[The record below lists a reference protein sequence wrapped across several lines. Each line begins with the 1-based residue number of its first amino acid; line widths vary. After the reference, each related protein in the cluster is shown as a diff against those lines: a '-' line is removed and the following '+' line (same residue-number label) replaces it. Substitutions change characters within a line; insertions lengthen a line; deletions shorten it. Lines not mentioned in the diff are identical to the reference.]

1 MNDVATEPKISGVLT
16 ISNVARLKL
25 ARRAAN
31 QFLSQA
37 YLPVELIIINTT
49 GSPVLTND
57 GLNQAQ
63 AKDSGI
69 SVVELMHEPLPN
81 AAAMRNA
88 GIPHTTGEW
97 LVFLD
102 DDDYLHP
109 SRLLH
114 QMAYRNHVGSVLRC
128 QLRID
133 LTEALHR
140 AVGDTSPVAP
150 RLYLHLNDA
159 GVFSTAVLC
168 RAVMQSK
175 CGGDKWFDEQYNVGE
190 WEVLRNQLGQELP
203 FVCDNS
209 RRSAFTSQPSPLLS
223 VAMFHGTN
231 ELNSTDFFANSLDV
245 TGGKTGLTSIEFLHL
260 REILQS
266 YNFVVE

>member
-1 MNDVATEPKISGVLT
+1 MNDAASPPKISGVLT
-16 ISNVARLKL
+16 INNIARLKL

-37 YLPVELIIINTT
+37 YLPVELIVVNTT
-49 GSPVLTND
+49 GSPVVTND
-57 GLNQAQ
+57 GLNQSQ
-63 AKDSGI
+63 AEDSGI
-69 SVVELMHEPLPN
+69 SVVELMLDPLAN

-88 GIPHTTGEW
+88 GISHATGEW

-109 SRLLH
+109 SRLLY

-140 AVGDTSPVAP
+140 AVGDTSPVVP
-150 RLYLHLNDA
+150 RLYLHQNDS
-159 GVFSTAVLC
+159 GVFSTAIFC
-168 RAVMQSK
+168 RTVMQSK
-175 CGGDKWFDEQYNVGE
+175 CEGEKWFDEQYNVGE

-209 RRSAFTSQPSPLLS
+209 RRSAFTALPSPLLS

-245 TGGKTGLTSIEFLHL
+245 TREKAGLTSIEFAHL
-260 REILQS
+260 RDILQS